1 MEIIDDRSG
10 VETWRR
16 DKRAPNQIRPPGSE
30 KGLLH
35 RADGSARINQGKT
48 SVIASVFGPG
58 DIDSRRGTQSFRNKH
73 IITYYLHSSNLFT
86 NIV

>member
-1 MEIIDDRSG
+1 MSDNTMEIVDDRSN

-48 SVIASVFGPG
+48 SVIASVFGPS
-58 DIDSRRGTQSFRNKH
+58 DVDNRRG
-73 IITYYLHSSNLFT
+73 
-86 NIV
+86 

>member
-1 MEIIDDRSG
+1 MEI
-10 VETWRR
+10 VEDKLTAENWRR

-48 SVIASVFGPG
+48 TVIASVFGPG
-58 DIDSRRGTQSFRNKH
+58 DIDTRRGTHHHHHHHPHF
-73 IITYYLHSSNLFT
+73 
-86 NIV
+86 